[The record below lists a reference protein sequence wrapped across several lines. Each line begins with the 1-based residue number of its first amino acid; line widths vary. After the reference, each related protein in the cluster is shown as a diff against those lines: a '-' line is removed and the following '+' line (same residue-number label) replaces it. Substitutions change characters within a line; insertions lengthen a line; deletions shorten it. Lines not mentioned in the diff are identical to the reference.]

1 MPSAPSG
8 GQRRAWGEL
17 DVLFVDTW
25 WTEEKIRKKD
35 LTVKAG
41 ADQKG
46 VLPAPPPTWGVLGGG
61 QRGHGVGQVQVG
73 SDAELALAAWGVGG
87 GGRAQLLLPP
97 LLLGRG
103 QVAVDQRF
111 QELDDQLG
119 VVGDL
124 RLLKAQEES
133 DPRRCHVGV
142 APRGRCCAPEG
153 GGSATL
159 EKGPANLHRPL
170 KPKPEETCKRV

>member
-1 MPSAPSG
+1 M
-8 GQRRAWGEL
+8 
-17 DVLFVDTW
+17 
-25 WTEEKIRKKD
+25 
-35 LTVKAG
+35 
-41 ADQKG
+41 
-46 VLPAPPPTWGVLGGG
+46 LPAPPPTWGVLGGG

-133 DPRRCHVGV
+133 DPRRRHVGV
-142 APRGRCCAPEG
+142 AAWRREAALLPWRRARRT
-153 GGSATL
+153 STD
-159 EKGPANLHRPL
+159 R
-170 KPKPEETCKRV
+170 

>member
-1 MPSAPSG
+1 MRPPVDSAEVGESWTFSLSTPG
-8 GQRRAWGEL
+8 GQKK
-17 DVLFVDTW
+17 
-25 WTEEKIRKKD
+25 EKKRKKD
-35 LTVKAG
+35 PTVKAR

-46 VLPAPPPTWGVLGGG
+46 ALRAPPPTWGVLGGG

-103 QVAVDQRF
+103 QVAVDQRL

-133 DPRRCHVGV
+133 DPRRCHGG
-142 APRGRCCAPEG
+142 RGPVWAWLRG
-153 GGSATL
+153 GGRRRCYL
-159 EKGPANLHRPL
+159 GEGPGEPPQTIEA
-170 KPKPEETCKRV
+170 ET

>member
-1 MPSAPSG
+1 MPSAPPG
-8 GQRRAWGEL
+8 GQRRARGEL

-25 WTEEKIRKKD
+25 WTEEKKGKN
-35 LTVKAG
+35 LTVKAR

-46 VLPAPPPTWGVLGGG
+46 ALPAPPPTWGVLGGG

-103 QVAVDQRF
+103 QVAVDQRL

-133 DPRRCHVGV
+133 DPRRRHVGV
-142 APRGRCCAPEG
+142 ASRGRGCAAEG
-153 GGSATL
+153 GGAATL

-170 KPKPEETCKRV
+170 KPKPEKTRKRV

>member
-1 MPSAPSG
+1 MD
-8 GQRRAWGEL
+8 R
-17 DVLFVDTW
+17 
-25 WTEEKIRKKD
+25 RKKKERN
-35 LTVKAG
+35 LTVKAR

-46 VLPAPPPTWGVLGGG
+46 ALPAPPPTWGVLGGG

-103 QVAVDQRF
+103 QVAVDQRL
-111 QELDDQLG
+111 QELDDQLS

-133 DPRRCHVGV
+133 DPRRRRMGV
-142 APRGRCCAPEG
+142 ALHGRGPAWAWLCSRGRRRCYLGEG
-153 GGSATL
+153 PGEPPQTVEA
-159 EKGPANLHRPL
+159 
-170 KPKPEETCKRV
+170 ET